1 MAQPIDLTK
10 WVELGAA
17 KEAGEVAAMV
27 ACALAVGAAVLPTSI
42 AAARLKMPPCLPMLN
57 LRLST

>member
-1 MAQPIDLTK
+1 MAQPIDLKK

-27 ACALAVGAAVLPTSI
+27 ACALAVGAAVARGL
-42 AAARLKMPPCLPMLN
+42 ACLAARLRGCASV
-57 LRLST
+57 LSSQNWD